1 LATTTIKLEII
12 SLARPVFKGRVASIT
27 VPGQEGELT
36 ILPKHI
42 PLMTSLKAGEIII
55 RGDNGKED
63 YVAISSGVMVID
75 PKKITILVDSADML
89 EELDEKKIQE
99 AKERAEKLLTEKK
112 FADDVAFADATAL
125 LEKSLAQ
132 LKVLRRKKGRR

>member
-1 LATTTIKLEII
+1 LTTTIKLEII
-12 SLARPVFKGRVASIT
+12 SLTRPVFNGRITSVT
-27 VPGQEGELT
+27 VPGQDGQLT
-36 ILPKHI
+36 ILPKHV
-42 PLMTSLKAGEIII
+42 PLMTPLKAGEIII
-55 RGDNGKED
+55 RHNDGKED

-89 EELDEKKIQE
+89 EELDEKKIRE

-112 FADDVAFADATAL
+112 FADDVAFADVSGL

-132 LKVLRRKKGRR
+132 LKVLKRKKPHH

>member
-1 LATTTIKLEII
+1 LTSTIKLEII
-12 SLARPVFKGRVASIT
+12 SLTRPVFNGRIASIT
-27 VPGQEGELT
+27 VPGQDGQLT

-42 PLMTSLKAGEIII
+42 PLMTPLKAGEIII
-55 RGDNGKED
+55 RHNDGKED
-63 YVAISSGVMVID
+63 YVAISSGVMTID

-89 EELDEKKIQE
+89 EELDEKKIRE

-112 FADDVAFADATAL
+112 FADDVAFADVSAL

-132 LKVLRRKKGRR
+132 LKVLKRRKGHH

>member
-1 LATTTIKLEII
+1 
-12 SLARPVFKGRVASIT
+12 
-27 VPGQEGELT
+27 
-36 ILPKHI
+36 
-42 PLMTSLKAGEIII
+42 MTPLKAGEIVI
-55 RGDNGKED
+55 RHNDGKED

-89 EELDEKKIQE
+89 EELDEKKIRE

-112 FADDVAFADATAL
+112 FADDVAFADVSAL

-132 LKVLRRKKGRR
+132 LKVLKRKKSHH